1 MFLSCAPPVQ
11 VNCEVRYHGPTFCF
25 QKPGEKHRRSQPS
38 PLPSLYFPNIQEG
51 EEEARNLGNGPH
63 CFMSLPE
70 IAPHPVLRSLSQEA
84 HAVR

>member
-51 EEEARNLGNGPH
+51 EKPETWEMVLIVSCHSQRWSLTLFSGP
-63 CFMSLPE
+63 CPRRPML
-70 IAPHPVLRSLSQEA
+70 
-84 HAVR
+84 